1 MKPSKLKV
9 TFLEKT
15 VLVEKVA
22 PAIIFLALWL
32 NGSVYPLLLLPFL
45 YVVFVEKRGIRFLGF
60 QKNGASKSL
69 YLGTM
74 VSALLMITH
83 YFVFRHYFPLI
94 GRLTPNLY
102 DIFTDVLW
110 YPLYEEIAYRSFFL
124 NHFADLNLPSV
135 HRKNLVVNL
144 AQSTFFVLIHKH
156 HVASGVP
163 LVLVAVFLLAFLNGF
178 VFNKTKNIS
187 GCLLSHCAV
196 NAFGLTLRYV

>member
-1 MKPSKLKV
+1 M
-9 TFLEKT
+9 EKT

-45 YVVFVEKRGIRFLGF
+45 YVIFVEKRGIRFLGF

-74 VSALLMITH
+74 VSVFLIITH
-83 YFVFRHYFPLI
+83 CFVFRHYFPLI

-102 DIFTDVLW
+102 DIFTDVFW

-124 NHFADLNLPSV
+124 NHFADLNPPSV
-135 HRKNLVVNL
+135 HRKKSRGQPCSVHILRFDTQTSRSVRRAPRPRRGFPPSISQRVHFQQNKKYLWL
-144 AQSTFFVLIHKH
+144 SAF
-156 HVASGVP
+156 P
-163 LVLVAVFLLAFLNGF
+163 L
-178 VFNKTKNIS
+178 
-187 GCLLSHCAV
+187 C
-196 NAFGLTLRYV
+196 R